1 MHKLANSWT
10 FYYFQRP
17 PITAEENN
25 YEESIHKIGKFSTCE
40 EFWAIYSYLI
50 RPKKLNPTLAL
61 HLFKNDSRAMWE
73 DEENRNGGSFL
84 LRFPKGQVINIIW
97 EKLVLSLIGEQF
109 PSDVNGVVVSTRS
122 KYDIIHIWHK
132 TTSDEA
138 IKMEICRTIWR
149 VLDLATNAQIDYS
162 PFQTILNNHK
172 ICPTKYTFDTR
183 EQRFVV
189 LTSNPNSS
197 TANTS

>member
-1 MHKLANSWT
+1 MHKLATPWT
-10 FYYFQRP
+10 FYYYQKP
-17 PITAEENN
+17 SSEETN
-25 YEESIHKIGKFSTCE
+25 YEDSIHKISKFSTCE

-50 RPKKLNPTLAL
+50 RPKKLNSSLAL
-61 HLFKNDSRAMWE
+61 HLFRNDSRAMWE

-84 LRFPKGQVINIIW
+84 LRFPKGQAINIVW

-109 PSDVNGVVVSTRS
+109 PSDVNGIVVSTRS
-122 KYDIIHIWHK
+122 KYDLIHIWHK

-138 IKMEICRTIWR
+138 VKMEICSTIWR

-172 ICPTKYTFDTR
+172 ICPTKYTYDKR
-183 EQRFVV
+183 EKRFVV
-189 LTSNPNSS
+189 VPFSSNPSPTNAS
-197 TANTS
+197 